1 MRVASHP
8 MSESDS
14 SLDESDE
21 SLAELLTL
29 TRVVWSGFTIYT
41 NSEGVRHRVLGP
53 AVIHTNGST
62 HWYQN
67 GVLIRSHKGGPCD
80 PTVTS

>member
-29 TRVVWSGFTIYT
+29 TREVDADGTIRYL
-41 NSEGVRHRVLGP
+41 NSAGQRHRTHGP
-53 AVIHTNGST
+53 AVILPNGDL
-62 HWYQN
+62 HWFREGYLR
-67 GVLIRSHKGGPCD
+67 VAKLSIRIK
-80 PTVTS
+80 

>member
-21 SLAELLTL
+21 ILAELLTL
-29 TRVVWSGFTIYT
+29 NREVWSGFTIYT
-41 NSEGVRHRVLGP
+41 NSEGVRHRMHGP
-53 AVIHTNGST
+53 AVSHTNGST

-67 GVLIRSHKGGPCD
+67 GVLIQSRKGGPCD